1 MNSPANNQYSD
12 FLLLLFVSVTTL
24 EKLVIYYSWYLLLF
38 KGFLNYDKELE
49 DLDLR
54 GENPEI
60 LGCQKKQIKLFQIS
74 VVHAFL
80 FAIFCI
86 FCVIL
91 FSISFRPAYVISC
104 TFIFDFPVCC
114 ELNCLGVVVV
124 KVSLK
129 STFSFLFRIFTPS

>member
-38 KGFLNYDKELE
+38 KGFLNYGKELE

-60 LGCQKKQIKLFQIS
+60 LGCQKK
-74 VVHAFL
+74 
-80 FAIFCI
+80 
-86 FCVIL
+86 
-91 FSISFRPAYVISC
+91 
-104 TFIFDFPVCC
+104 
-114 ELNCLGVVVV
+114 
-124 KVSLK
+124 
-129 STFSFLFRIFTPS
+129 

>member
-38 KGFLNYDKELE
+38 KGFDKELE

-60 LGCQKKQIKLFQIS
+60 LGCQKK
-74 VVHAFL
+74 
-80 FAIFCI
+80 
-86 FCVIL
+86 
-91 FSISFRPAYVISC
+91 
-104 TFIFDFPVCC
+104 
-114 ELNCLGVVVV
+114 
-124 KVSLK
+124 
-129 STFSFLFRIFTPS
+129 